1 MKKLLFKS
9 IVICICIVGLRC
21 ATFKANK
28 LPLVQASDYVINKTE
43 RVKVFSRWKFESPPG
58 IDPVSWAAIHKS
70 WFDKAIVESGC
81 CDLVE
86 GPKDA
91 QLVIDGIG
99 FDDTSAWLVLPRLF
113 NASSLTVIP
122 FWQTISVDIKV
133 SAVKGNKN
141 STYELKDSVTMVS
154 WLPMIFVFPFTG
166 SPTKNKEELFLN
178 TYQTLVVR
186 LKKDGYL

>member
-1 MKKLLFKS
+1 MMKVITKSVIILFLIFGFS
-9 IVICICIVGLRC
+9 C
-21 ATFKANK
+21 ATFKGNK
-28 LPLVQASDYVINKTE
+28 LPIVQHDEYLTNKKE
-43 RVKVFSRWKFESPPG
+43 KIKVFSRWKFESPPG

-70 WFDKAIVESGC
+70 WFDKAILESGC

-99 FDDTSAWLVLPRLF
+99 FDDTSAWLVIPRLF

-133 SAVKGNKN
+133 SVEKGNKN